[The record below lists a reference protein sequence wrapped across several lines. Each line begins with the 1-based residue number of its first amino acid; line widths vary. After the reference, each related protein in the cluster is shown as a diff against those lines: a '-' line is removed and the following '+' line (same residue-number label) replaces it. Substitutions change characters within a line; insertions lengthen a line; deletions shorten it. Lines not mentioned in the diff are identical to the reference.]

1 MKFKKGNKVKIK
13 VGRLMS
19 SYRWLADKEL
29 TYIGKYKRGATTY
42 AILKTQGG
50 SRIDVNI
57 KNVERR

>member
-1 MKFKKGNKVKIK
+1 
-13 VGRLMS
+13 MS